1 MGMTVE
7 DVRAQYSMRD
17 VVERYGLRP
26 NRAGFIHCPFHP
38 QDNTASLK
46 LYQTQFHCFGCHA
59 HGDIFRFIMMMDN
72 CSFRDAFKSLGGETG
87 RLSDAAIM
95 RIAKRKREA
104 QRHRERLENGLKET
118 RYASSELL
126 YAKMVSKEM
135 EPFSDAWCAVQNM
148 IPVLERNADEALNNY
163 QDIISEGR

>member
-1 MGMTVE
+1 MTV
-7 DVRAQYSMRD
+7 DDIKTLYSMKD
-17 VVERYGLRP
+17 IADKYGIQQ
-26 NRAGFIHCPFHP
+26 NSSGFCICPFH
-38 QDNTASLK
+38 NEKTASLK
-46 LYQTQFHCFGCHA
+46 LYRNHFHCFGCHA
-59 HGDIFRFIMMMDN
+59 HGDVIKFVMLMDN
-72 CSFRDAFKSLGGETG
+72 VTWKEAFKSLGGETG

>member
-1 MGMTVE
+1 MTA
-7 DVRAQYSMRD
+7 DDIRDTYSMTD
-17 VVERYGLRP
+17 VVERYGLHP
-26 NRAGFIHCPFHP
+26 DRAGFLNCPFHVG
-38 QDNTASLK
+38 DHTASLK
-46 LYQTQFHCFGCHA
+46 LYKKDFHCFGCHA
-59 HGDIFRFIMMMDN
+59 HGDVIRFVMLMDN
-72 CSFRDAFKSLGGETG
+72 CSWKDAFKSLGGETG

-148 IPVLERNADEALNNY
+148 IPVLERNADEALNKY